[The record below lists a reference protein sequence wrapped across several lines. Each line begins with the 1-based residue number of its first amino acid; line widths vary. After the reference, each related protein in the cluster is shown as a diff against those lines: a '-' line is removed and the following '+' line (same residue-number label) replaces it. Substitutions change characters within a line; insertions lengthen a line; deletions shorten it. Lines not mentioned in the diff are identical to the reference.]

1 MRVLCPIFNPPM
13 FFRHNKDLQCLPKA
27 DLLCPQEC
35 FSFIAKSRKGPMTD
49 TTAQKNKAGTAPKN
63 SGASI
68 LYDESFRAIVF
79 QILMIA
85 GVALFVWFLV
95 SNTLTNLETRNIKT
109 GFSFV
114 EQEAGFDI
122 NQNVIAYTP
131 ADTYGRALV
140 VGLINTLIV
149 AVVGIFFATILGTV
163 IGVAR
168 LSTNWLVAKLA
179 SAYVEVVRNIPLLLQ
194 LFMWY
199 GVFTTAFPPVREAW
213 NPFGST
219 FVSNRGFHIPTV
231 AWDTGFTV
239 GAVAMAVAFVIWFVL
254 VKRANKIQAS
264 TGQRPPSHL
273 IGFGLF
279 LILPVIAWAVMG
291 APWEVSAPTA
301 GRFNIRGGVTI
312 TPELV
317 ALLFGLVF
325 YTAGFI
331 AEVVRSG
338 ILAVSKGQ
346 WEAGEAL
353 GLRRRR
359 ILNMIVL
366 PQALRVIVPP
376 TTNQYLNLTK
386 NSSLAVAIGYPDLV
400 SVANTTMNQTGQAIE
415 SIAMIMAAY
424 LTVSLS
430 ISFFMNWYNKRIALV
445 ER

>member
-1 MRVLCPIFNPPM
+1 MTDITNQKPEAVPDPRQTSA
-13 FFRHNKDLQCLPKA
+13 KKA
-27 DLLCPQEC
+27 PST
-35 FSFIAKSRKGPMTD
+35 SFI
-49 TTAQKNKAGTAPKN
+49 
-63 SGASI
+63 
-68 LYDESFRAIVF
+68 YDEGFRNIAF
-79 QILMIA
+79 QVIMIA
-85 GVALFVWFLV
+85 AVIFAGFYLV
-95 SNTLTNLETRNIKT
+95 NNTLYNLETRNIKT
-109 GFSFV
+109 GFEFV
-114 EQEAGFDI
+114 DQESGFDI
-122 NQNVIAYTP
+122 NQNIIEYSP
-131 ADTYGRALV
+131 ASTYGTALV

-149 AVVGIFFATILGTV
+149 AVLGIFFATIIGTIV
-163 IGVAR
+163 GVSR
-168 LSTNWLVAKLA
+168 LSTNWLIAKIA
-179 SAYVEVVRNIPLLLQ
+179 STYVEVVRNIPLLLQ

-213 NPFGST
+213 NPVGSMY
-219 FVSNRGFHIPTV
+219 VSNRGFHIPVVEWADPFTMGAIAVVV
-231 AWDTGFTV
+231 AIIAWVFLVQRAKKVQAATG
-239 GAVAMAVAFVIWFVL
+239 
-254 VKRANKIQAS
+254 KRPA
-264 TGQRPPSHL
+264 SHL
-273 IGFGLF
+273 IGFGL
-279 LILPVIAWAVMG
+279 LIALPVLAWAAGG
-291 APWEVSAPTA
+291 APWDVDAPA
-301 GRFNIRGGVTI
+301 LGRFNIRGGLTI

-353 GLRRRR
+353 GLSRRR
-359 ILNMIVL
+359 ILNLIVL

-415 SIAMIMAAY
+415 SIALIMAAY

-430 ISFFMNWYNKRIALV
+430 ISAFMNWYNKRIALV

>member
-1 MRVLCPIFNPPM
+1 
-13 FFRHNKDLQCLPKA
+13 
-27 DLLCPQEC
+27 
-35 FSFIAKSRKGPMTD
+35 MTD
-49 TTAQKNKAGTAPKN
+49 ITNQQPEAVPDPRQASPKKAPST
-63 SGASI
+63 SLI
-68 LYDESFRAIVF
+68 HDEGFRNIAF
-79 QILMIA
+79 QVIMIA
-85 GVALFVWFLV
+85 AVIFAGVYLV
-95 SNTLTNLETRNIKT
+95 NNTLYNLETRNIQT
-109 GFSFV
+109 GFGFV
-114 EQEAGFDI
+114 EQESGFDI
-122 NQNVIAYTP
+122 NQNLIEYSP
-131 ADTYGRALV
+131 ASTYGTALV

-149 AVVGIFFATILGTV
+149 AVLGIFFATIIGTI

-168 LSTNWLVAKLA
+168 LSTNWLIAKIA

-199 GVFTTAFPPVREAW
+199 GVFTTAFPPVRQAW
-213 NPFGST
+213 NPVGSM

-231 AWDTGFTV
+231 AWADAFTFA
-239 GAVAMAVAFVIWFVL
+239 AVAIVVAIIAWVGL
-254 VKRANKIQAS
+254 VQRAKKVQAA
-264 TGQRPPSHL
+264 TGKRPPSHL
-273 IGFGLF
+273 IGFGL
-279 LILPVIAWAVMG
+279 LVILPIIVWAFGG
-291 APWEVSAPTA
+291 APWVVDAPEL
-301 GRFNIRGGVTI
+301 GRFNISGGVTI

-346 WEAGEAL
+346 WEAGEAV
-353 GLRRRR
+353 GLSRGR
-359 ILNMIVL
+359 ILSLIVL

-415 SIAMIMAAY
+415 SIALIMAAY

-430 ISFFMNWYNKRIALV
+430 ISAFMNWYNKRIALV

>member
-1 MRVLCPIFNPPM
+1 
-13 FFRHNKDLQCLPKA
+13 
-27 DLLCPQEC
+27 
-35 FSFIAKSRKGPMTD
+35 MTD
-49 TTAQKNKAGTAPKN
+49 TPAKKYDVDQDAKPRVTQPG
-63 SGASI
+63 SMGSI
-68 LYDESFRAIVF
+68 IYDESFRAIIF
-79 QILMIA
+79 QVLMVVGVIA
-85 GVALFVWFLV
+85 FVWFLV
-95 SNTLTNLETRNIKT
+95 NNTVTNLETRNINT
-109 GFSFV
+109 GFDFV
-114 EQEAGFDI
+114 EQESGFEI
-122 NQNVIAYTP
+122 NQNVIEYSP
-131 ADTYGRALV
+131 ESTYGRALA
-140 VGLINTLIV
+140 VGLINTLII
-149 AVVGIFFATILGTV
+149 AVLGIFFATIIGTV
-163 IGVAR
+163 VGVAR

-219 FVSNRGFHIPTV
+219 FISNRGFHIPTV
-231 AWDTGFTV
+231 AWDTGFTI
-239 GAVAMAVAFVIWFVL
+239 GAVALAVALVIWFVL
-254 VKRANKIQAS
+254 VKRAGKVQAE
-264 TGQRPPSHL
+264 TGQRPPSHI

-291 APWEVSAPTA
+291 APWEVSSPTA
-301 GRFNIRGGVTI
+301 GRFNIRGGLTI

>member
-1 MRVLCPIFNPPM
+1 
-13 FFRHNKDLQCLPKA
+13 
-27 DLLCPQEC
+27 
-35 FSFIAKSRKGPMTD
+35 MTD
-49 TTAQKNKAGTAPKN
+49 VTNQQPEAVPDPRHSSPKKAPST
-63 SGASI
+63 SLI
-68 LYDESFRAIVF
+68 HDESFWNMAF
-79 QILMIA
+79 QVIMIA
-85 GVALFVWFLV
+85 AVIFAGVYLV
-95 SNTLTNLETRNIKT
+95 NNTLYNLETRNIQT
-109 GFSFV
+109 GFGFL
-114 EQEAGFDI
+114 EQESGFDI
-122 NQNVIAYTP
+122 NQNLVEYSP
-131 ADTYGRALV
+131 ASTYGTALV

-149 AVVGIFFATILGTV
+149 AVLGIFFATIIGTV

-168 LSTNWLVAKLA
+168 LSTNWLIAKIA

-213 NPFGST
+213 NPIGSMY
-219 FVSNRGFHIPTV
+219 VSNRGFHIPV
-231 AWDTGFTV
+231 VEWADPFTM
-239 GAVAMAVAFVIWFVL
+239 GAVALGVAVIAWIGL
-254 VKRANKIQAS
+254 VQRAKKVQAT
-264 TGQRPPSHL
+264 TGQRPPSHI
-273 IGFGLF
+273 IGLSLVVAFP
-279 LILPVIAWAVMG
+279 IIAWAVGG
-291 APWEVSAPTA
+291 APWDVDAPSL
-301 GRFNIRGGVTI
+301 GRFNIRGGLTI

-317 ALLFGLVF
+317 ALLVGLVF

-353 GLRRRR
+353 GLSRRR
-359 ILNMIVL
+359 ILSLIVL

-415 SIAMIMAAY
+415 SIALIMAAY

-430 ISFFMNWYNKRIALV
+430 ISAFMNWYNKRIALV